1 MNILKFAFIPLFYK
15 KDYFIE
21 LTKYM
26 LSLKDPLI
34 FFFLCI
40 FFFIFCTLI
49 TYIYCFFKSYDL
61 NKNGNKDK

>member
-1 MNILKFAFIPLFYK
+1 MNILKFSFIPLFYK
-15 KDYFIE
+15 KDNFVE

-40 FFFIFCTLI
+40 FFFFFFTLI
-49 TYIYCFFKSYDL
+49 TYIYCFFKSYDF
-61 NKNGNKDK
+61 NKNVNKDK